1 MTLWTIIC
9 AFGIPSICLGAVI
22 TIAHQTIKGI
32 GAVKLGLQA
41 VLRDRLIESYNHYSE
56 KGYAPIYAR
65 DNFEN
70 MYNQYHALGAN
81 GVMDDMHKA
90 FLDLPIR

>member
-1 MTLWTIIC
+1 MTIWTMLTT
-9 AFGIPSICLGAVI
+9 FGIPSICVGAVI
-22 TIAHQTIKGI
+22 GISRQTVKEIR
-32 GAVKLGLQA
+32 AVKLGLQA

-56 KGYAPIYAR
+56 KGSAPIYAR

-70 MYNQYHALGAN
+70 MYNQYHTLGAN

-90 FLDLPIR
+90 FLDLPIK